1 MTVSRKMGVLILALC
16 LAGAAFAGCG
26 TGQEAPSGTSG
37 QAGGGN
43 APLTGGGTKIIY
55 IITPAQ
61 SNPFF
66 EAESKAAAEKAKE
79 LGYEVRT
86 VSHNED
92 TTKQSELFDNA
103 ISDKA
108 AAIICDHA
116 QAEAAA
122 DEVRKARA
130 SNIPTFLI
138 DRGIE
143 EEGLAVSQIL
153 ANNPQGAKAV
163 AEKFAEAV
171 GKQGKY
177 AELTGIKTDANA
189 ELRSRAFHE
198 VLDQYPEMKMIAQ
211 ETANWELTDA
221 AQITET
227 VLQEHPDLKGIICG
241 NDTMALGALEA
252 VHNAGLSDIVV
263 VGVDG
268 SDEAAAAIRAG
279 TMTATALQQ
288 AGLMAEMAVEQADR
302 YLKTGSTGRPERQ
315 LVDCILITK
324 ENVDRLARFIYK

>member
-1 MTVSRKMGVLILALC
+1 MTVSRKMGVLISALC

-61 SNPFF
+61 SNSFF
-66 EAESKAAAEKAKE
+66 EAEAKAAAEKAKE

-92 TTKQSELFDNA
+92 TMKQSELFDNA
-103 ISDKA
+103 VSDKA

-138 DRGIE
+138 DRGIG

-153 ANNPQGAKAV
+153 ANNPQGAREV
-163 AEKFAEAV
+163 AGKFVEAM
-171 GKQGKY
+171 GEQGKY
-177 AELTGIKTDANA
+177 AELMGIKSDANA
-189 ELRSRAFHE
+189 ELRSREFHS
-198 VLDQYPEMKMIAQ
+198 VIDQYPEMEMVAQ
-211 ETANWELTDA
+211 ETANWEMTDA
-221 AQITET
+221 AQIVET
-227 VLQEHPDLKGIICG
+227 ILQEHTDLKGIICG
-241 NDTMALGALEA
+241 NDTMALGALESL
-252 VHNAGLSDIVV
+252 HNEGRSDIVV

-279 TMTATALQQ
+279 SMTATALQQ
-288 AGLMAEMAVEQADR
+288 AGLMAEMAVEQADM
-302 YLKTGSTGRPERQ
+302 YLRTGNTGKPEKQ

-324 ENVDRLARFIYK
+324 ENVDRLKKFIYK